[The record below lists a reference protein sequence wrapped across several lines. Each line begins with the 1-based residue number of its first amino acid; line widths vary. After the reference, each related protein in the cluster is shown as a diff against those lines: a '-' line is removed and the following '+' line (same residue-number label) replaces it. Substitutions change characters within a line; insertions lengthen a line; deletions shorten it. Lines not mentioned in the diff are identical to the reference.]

1 MRRLVYLLPLVLF
14 AVLAGYFAVGL
25 TLDPRKVPSALID
38 RPAPEFN
45 LPPVPGLGAG
55 PGEGLSTADLRGGVT
70 LVNVFASWC
79 APCKIEHPLLL
90 RLSREH
96 GIPIH
101 GINQKDKAEDVAA
114 WLARD
119 GNPYARIGADRDGRA
134 SIDWGVYGVPETFV
148 VDGDGRIRY
157 RHVGP
162 IMPQDL
168 DAILAVVEE
177 VRG

>member
-1 MRRLVYLLPLVLF
+1 MRRLAYLLPLVLF
-14 AVLAGYFAVGL
+14 AVLVGYFAVGL
-25 TLDPRKVPSALID
+25 TLDPRKVPSVLID
-38 RPAPEFN
+38 RPAPEFS
-45 LPPVPGLGAG
+45 LPPVPGL
-55 PGEGLSTADLRGGVT
+55 GEGLSTADLRGRDVT

-101 GINQKDKAEDVAA
+101 GINQKDKAEDVSA

-134 SIDWGVYGVPETFV
+134 SIEWGVYGVPETFV
-148 VDGDGRIRY
+148 VDADGRIRY

-168 DAILAVVEE
+168 DAILSVVRE